1 MKYVKAFIA
10 GLAFPATVFPILYS
24 GVYLG
29 GQGEVRTV
37 PVQFFP
43 LFIPLVFGL
52 WNDLYFLIGKR
63 CPVRDRNV
71 RLWAHGGILGF
82 LAAVFGVFVIGIPA
96 LLFNVTGGIQ
106 YLPLVVVPIVYG
118 LIWRYVVKYLNDLV
132 GLDDW

>member
-29 GQGEVRTV
+29 SQGQVRTV

-63 CPVRDRNV
+63 CPVKDRNL
-71 RLWAHGGILGF
+71 RLWAYGAILGF
-82 LAAVFGVFVIGIPA
+82 LVARGHVGSLPGSEWHHTAAAPHGRWVCSSRNACGFSCNAFRK
-96 LLFNVTGGIQ
+96 LF
-106 YLPLVVVPIVYG
+106 
-118 LIWRYVVKYLNDLV
+118 
-132 GLDDW
+132 